1 LLNVQFAVKD
11 EQIYVIELNPRASRT
26 VPFSSKAT
34 CVPLARLAARIMA
47 GETIS
52 DLRKAGEL
60 PDEAKPRGYFAVKE
74 AVMPWSRFP
83 GAEITLG
90 PEMRSTGEVMGVGRT
105 FPEAYAK
112 TRQAIDYSMPECG
125 TVFISVCD
133 RDKRAIAPVALAL
146 TNLGYTLM
154 ATVGTAK
161 TLRAAGITCRV
172 VCRISEGHPNVID
185 ALSAGEVSFIINTPH
200 GHESRGDGVR
210 MRSEAVNRGVTLVTA
225 LSGATALV
233 QALAA
238 VRGRTLDI
246 YALQDLP
253 SMVG

>member
-1 LLNVQFAVKD
+1 M
-11 EQIYVIELNPRASRT
+11 
-26 VPFSSKAT
+26 
-34 CVPLARLAARIMA
+34 PLARLAARIMA
-47 GETIS
+47 GESIAG
-52 DLRKAGEL
+52 LRAAGEL
-60 PDEAKPRGYFAVKE
+60 PDEAAPRGYFAVKE

-83 GAEITLG
+83 GAEISLG

-112 TRQAIDYSMPECG
+112 TRQAIDYEMPEKG
-125 TVFISVCD
+125 TAFISVCD

-146 TNLGYTLM
+146 ANLGYAIM
-154 ATVGTAK
+154 ATAGTAK
-161 TLRAAGITCRV
+161 TLRAAGIGCRV
-172 VCRISEGHPNVID
+172 LCRISEGHPNVLDEI
-185 ALSAGEVSFIINTPH
+185 ASGEVGFIINTPH
-200 GHESRGDGVR
+200 GHDSRGDTER

-238 VRGRTLDI
+238 VRGRTLDV

-253 SMVG
+253 LMIG